1 MKMNKKNK
9 ERIKRIQA
17 KLDNKNLFPIHHR
30 IQLDVV
36 EFIDISDLKA
46 SELMNNK
53 EFIRNKMTMS
63 EESFDGIIDLLED
76 SGFSPLKIE
85 VESKQFGKSFL
96 SECENDFLFNLLSKG
111 LKEAFKDTDIDSL
124 SKEELLKKIDEA
136 KEISL
141 TNIK

>member
-1 MKMNKKNK
+1 MKMNEKNK
-9 ERIKRIQA
+9 ERIKRTQA

-46 SELMNNK
+46 NELMNNK
-53 EFIRNKMTMS
+53 EFIRNKMTMT

-76 SGFSPLKIE
+76 LGFSPLRIK
-85 VESKQFGKSFL
+85 VESKQFEKSFL

-124 SKEELLKKIDEA
+124 SREEFLKKIDEA
-136 KEISL
+136 REISL
-141 TNIK
+141 ASL

>member
-1 MKMNKKNK
+1 MKMNEKNK
-9 ERIKRIQA
+9 ERIKRTQA

-30 IQLDVV
+30 IQFDVV

-46 SELMNNK
+46 NELMNNK
-53 EFIRNKMTMS
+53 EFIRNKMTMT

-76 SGFSPLKIE
+76 LGFSPLRIE
-85 VESKQFGKSFL
+85 VKSKQFEKSFL

-124 SKEELLKKIDEA
+124 SREEFLKKIDEA
-136 KEISL
+136 REISL
-141 TNIK
+141 ASL

>member
-1 MKMNKKNK
+1 MKMNEKNK
-9 ERIKRIQA
+9 ERIKRTQA

-30 IQLDVV
+30 IQFDVV

-46 SELMNNK
+46 NELMNNK
-53 EFIRNKMTMS
+53 EFIRNKMTMT

-76 SGFSPLKIE
+76 LGFSPLRIE
-85 VESKQFGKSFL
+85 VKSKQFEKSFL

-136 KEISL
+136 REISL
-141 TNIK
+141 ASL